1 MLNEIIVQFNDEIRQ
16 IVISKQI
23 SFKLIF
29 QNNAI
34 DILSQLTSNRSIIFA
49 FSLNDFNND
58 VDELNINIFLI
69 DIVDVNTF
77 ASNIVSN
84 IFSSHTI
91 DHIQFEILKQH
102 YYLRSRRNFS
112 INFLTLFVKCFL
124 INFHEFKNYN
134 KIIIDT
140 QHKQN

>member
-1 MLNEIIVQFNDEIRQ
+1 M
-16 IVISKQI
+16 
-23 SFKLIF
+23 SFKLTF

-34 DILSQLTSNRSIIFA
+34 DISLQSTSNRSIIFT
-49 FSLNDFNND
+49 FSSNDFNND
-58 VDELNINIFLI
+58 VDKLNINIFSI

-77 ASNIVSN
+77 VSNIVLN
-84 IFSSHTI
+84 IFSFHTI

-102 YYLRSRRNFS
+102 FYLCSRRDFS

-134 KIIIDT
+134 KVIIDT